1 MRLYY
6 LKQLVRMR
14 FFVYILLLVESS
26 QYFSSVNGENLV
38 DSMLSSAANSNN
50 NNHHKSHNHNHH
62 LNHAQNRNHDRVKK
76 NNNNNGRK
84 QTHHNKR
91 QKTTTSTTTVPPS
104 VDLSEEQPL
113 PPANVKSS
121 EVDSQSLAAKSDM
134 RNVDYIANITAKVGE
149 SVILYCAINSSYDL
163 NPGVIWMQGNLG
175 HVLTLNK
182 NRITVDSRFEIVQD
196 LTNIEVPA
204 GSVIIKNAHA
214 NYHAHPHG
222 PNKMLRHNQPQTQ
235 PQQQLPNGLTF
246 YHLKINNLQTFDENE
261 YACETTFE
269 NRDDEETPNLKSVI
283 NLQVTQSPSFIETLT
298 SESNLI
304 ALENGNAIL
313 KCFAVGKP
321 TPKIRWYKIEEE
333 TGMIRGNFSLM
344 MIF

>member
-1 MRLYY
+1 MRLFY
-6 LKQLVRMR
+6 LRQLVRMR
-14 FFVYILLLVESS
+14 FVFYLMLLVESS
-26 QYFSSVNGENLV
+26 QHFSSKYGVNAESQNLV
-38 DSMLSSAANSNN
+38 DSMLSSTQNRKSQQQQQHHQ
-50 NNHHKSHNHNHH
+50 NH
-62 LNHAQNRNHDRVKK
+62 HAQNRNHERVKK
-76 NNNNNGRK
+76 NNKGSK

-91 QKTTTSTTTVPPS
+91 QKTTTSTTTV
-104 VDLSEEQPL
+104 VYASEEEQ
-113 PPANVKSS
+113 NNKSVES
-121 EVDSQSLAAKSDM
+121 TLSATKSDL

-163 NPGVIWMQGNLG
+163 NPGVIWTQGNLG

-196 LTNIEVPA
+196 LANIEVPA
-204 GSVIIKNAHA
+204 GSVVLKNVHV
-214 NYHAHPHG
+214 NHHHQHG
-222 PNKMLRHNQPQTQ
+222 QNKMLRHNQPQTQ
-235 PQQQLPNGLTF
+235 QPSGLTY

-283 NLQVTQSPSFIETLT
+283 HLQVTQSPSFIETLT

-321 TPKIRWYKIEEE
+321 APKIRWYKIEEE
-333 TGMIRGNFSLM
+333 TGMIRGNFNLIAYKLM
-344 MIF
+344 IYIAKR